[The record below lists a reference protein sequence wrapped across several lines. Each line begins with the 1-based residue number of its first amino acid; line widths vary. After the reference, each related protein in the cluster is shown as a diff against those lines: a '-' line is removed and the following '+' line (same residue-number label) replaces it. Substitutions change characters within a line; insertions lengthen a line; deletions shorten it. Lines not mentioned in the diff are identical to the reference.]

1 MFSKNNQVYYY
12 NAGRNKSILLES
24 IDARSFIKIGQFTE
38 YPSGQHAID
47 HSSNSRAGEVDY
59 FYCKDRNGVY
69 FIEEDYDLQA
79 NSPQVNIRLL
89 SAIDPKTFLI
99 NQDLFPYS
107 KDKNGVYLHTQ
118 QIKNLDPQAVNFSNE
133 IDNIAEKVF
142 EIIAQECL
150 YQYP

>member
-38 YPSGQHAID
+38 YPSEKKVRD
-47 HSSNSRAGEVDY
+47 HPFNPRAGEIDY

-79 NSPQVNIRLL
+79 NYPQVNIRLL

-118 QIKNLDPQAVNFSNE
+118 QIRNLDPQVVNFSSE
-133 IDNIAEKVF
+133 IDKIAEKAF
-142 EIIAQECL
+142 EVIAQECL